1 MKEKWKNLV
10 LIITLNLLEHMPM
23 AKKWRKCWI
32 LSKIVKKKEK
42 TFLKGKRYGCGK
54 EYSLDG
60 ITRFECKFLY
70 GVKCGYDKVFESGI
84 LVFKGE
90 LLNN

>member
-1 MKEKWKNLV
+1 MKEFSLNNNLEFIGTYANGQKVEKV
-10 LIITLNLLEHMPM
+10 LNII
-23 AKKWRKCWI
+23 KDR
-32 LSKIVKKKEK
+32 KKKEGA
-42 TFLKGKRYGCGK
+42 FLKGKRYGCGK